1 MKKDGV
7 ILIAEDDERHF
18 ELIRRNLLRAGIHNE
33 MVHLAD
39 GRRTLDYL
47 SRMSV
52 QPESE
57 HRNQECI
64 LLLDVCM
71 PEMGGVEVLEKI
83 KQDRQLSKMP
93 VIMLTAVDD
102 AHTIEQCHNL
112 GCNTYIVKPT
122 EDPDFEV
129 VVQELG
135 SFLSV
140 VEIAS
145 IR

>member
-1 MKKDGV
+1 MKKNGV
-7 ILIAEDDERHF
+7 ILIAEDDETHF

-39 GRRTLDYL
+39 GRRTLDYI
-47 SRMSV
+47 SRMSM
-52 QPESE
+52 QPKSE
-57 HRNQECI
+57 RRNQECI

-83 KQDRQLSKMP
+83 KQDRQLSKIP
-93 VIMLTAVDD
+93 VIMLTGVDD
-102 AHTIEQCHNL
+102 AHTIERCHNL
-112 GCNTYIVKPT
+112 GCSTYIVKPAKDT
-122 EDPDFEV
+122 DFEV
-129 VVQELG
+129 IVQEIG
-135 SFLSV
+135 RFLSV